1 MKTLSQIREA
11 SGGKEAYMKF
21 FNSLLK
27 KFGVSSPSELKGKKK
42 KDFFDALDK
51 GWESDDPNDKNEK
64 YEDPDNLDPDTTLNP
79 DEDDSNDKN
88 ERYED
93 PDNLDPDTTVD
104 GDEDQADKAVSQVT
118 EKTKLKAGKGKITV
132 DLDWD
137 GSARD
142 KKFAETK
149 YKIKIKPNRYGAII
163 SGDKAKVL
171 AYVSGQDYDM
181 DDEDIEDLMPEL
193 MQDYHEGTNYSDK
206 DSLISEIYSRAQMKK
221 AIGIARKSKGQYTKA
236 YNAIEKI
243 AKGLG
248 DEHIIANA
256 LKKANEAHEVG
267 TDKYKKHAKKVTPG
281 EKESVDEAN
290 RFSRK
295 LNKPSKHIYDL
306 ALNAIRRNN
315 VIGKKDQDAYVDD
328 VAGVSLTNKELEL
341 VKQAIQHESVN
352 EATKLKA
359 GKGKITV
366 DINWDGSARDKK
378 FGETKY
384 KIKIKPT
391 RTGALV
397 TGDKAKVLAY
407 LSGQDY
413 GMDDEDIEDL
423 MPEILMN
430 YHEGVAVDR
439 RTIGFK
445 AALVRSEKAKKVREK
460 SKLKKEKKKEQ
471 EVLDARYD
479 YDGGVDTVLAA
490 ANKSIFGETAANS
503 VASGNVDMA
512 PNAGKKKKKSLT
524 VIRRDTY

>member
-1 MKTLSQIREA
+1 MKSLKQIREA

-51 GWESDDPNDKNEK
+51 GWESDDPNDKNE
-64 YEDPDNLDPDTTLNP
+64 
-79 DEDDSNDKN
+79 
-88 ERYED
+88 RYED

-132 DLDWD
+132 DLNWD

-171 AYVSGQDYDM
+171 AYVSGQDYGM

-206 DSLISEIYSRAQMKK
+206 DGLISEIYSRAQMKK

-315 VIGKKDQDAYVDD
+315 VRGKKDQDAYVDD

-341 VKQAIQHESVN
+341 VKQAIQHESV
-352 EATKLKA
+352 
-359 GKGKITV
+359 
-366 DINWDGSARDKK
+366 S
-378 FGETKY
+378 
-384 KIKIKPT
+384 
-391 RTGALV
+391 
-397 TGDKAKVLAY
+397 
-407 LSGQDY
+407 
-413 GMDDEDIEDL
+413 
-423 MPEILMN
+423 
-430 YHEGVAVDR
+430 EGVAVDR
-439 RTIGFK
+439 RTVGFK

>member
-1 MKTLSQIREA
+1 MKTLKQIREA

-27 KFGVSSPSELKGKKK
+27 KHGVSSPSELKGDKKK
-42 KDFFDALDK
+42 AFFNALDK

-64 YEDPDNLDPDTTLNP
+64 
-79 DEDDSNDKN
+79 
-88 ERYED
+88 YED

-132 DLDWD
+132 DLNWD

-171 AYVSGQDYDM
+171 AYVSGQDYGM
-181 DDEDIEDLMPEL
+181 DDEAIDDLLPEL

-206 DSLISEIYSRAQMKK
+206 DGLISEIYSRAQMKK

-315 VIGKKDQDAYVDD
+315 VRGKKDQDAYVDD

-341 VKQAIQHESVN
+341 VKQAIQHESV
-352 EATKLKA
+352 
-359 GKGKITV
+359 
-366 DINWDGSARDKK
+366 S
-378 FGETKY
+378 
-384 KIKIKPT
+384 
-391 RTGALV
+391 
-397 TGDKAKVLAY
+397 
-407 LSGQDY
+407 
-413 GMDDEDIEDL
+413 
-423 MPEILMN
+423 
-430 YHEGVAVDR
+430 EGVAVDR
-439 RTIGFK
+439 RTVGFK
-445 AALVRSEKAKKVREK
+445 AALVRNEKAKKVREK

-479 YDGGVDTVLAA
+479 YDGGVDVVLAA

-512 PNAGKKKKKSLT
+512 PNAGKKKKSLK
-524 VIRRDTY
+524 VMRRDTY

>member
-1 MKTLSQIREA
+1 MKSLKQIRAA
-11 SGGKEAYMKF
+11 SGGKEAYMRF

-132 DLDWD
+132 DLNWD

-206 DSLISEIYSRAQMKK
+206 DGLISEIYSRAQMKK

-315 VIGKKDQDAYVDD
+315 VRGKKDQDAYVDD

-341 VKQAIQHESVN
+341 VKQAIQHESV
-352 EATKLKA
+352 
-359 GKGKITV
+359 
-366 DINWDGSARDKK
+366 S
-378 FGETKY
+378 
-384 KIKIKPT
+384 
-391 RTGALV
+391 
-397 TGDKAKVLAY
+397 
-407 LSGQDY
+407 
-413 GMDDEDIEDL
+413 
-423 MPEILMN
+423 
-430 YHEGVAVDR
+430 EGVAVDR
-439 RTIGFK
+439 RTVGFK